1 MMNEPEERG
10 RRGAK
15 RHTVH
20 MESRERATVSGVNEL
35 DSFNE
40 DEIIL
45 VTDDSTLTITGE
57 GLHID
62 KLNLDDGQLIISG
75 LLYSFEYEDDVPTT
89 GGGGFFGR
97 LLGR

>member
-1 MMNEPEERG
+1 MLNEPEDRKRG
-10 RRGAK
+10 RK
-15 RHTVH
+15 HTLH
-20 MESRERATVSGVNEL
+20 MDSRERATVSGVIEL

-45 VTDDSTLTITGE
+45 VTEQSTLTISGE

-75 LLYSFEYEDDVPTT
+75 YIYSLEYEDDLPARS
-89 GGGGFFGR
+89 GSGFFGR
-97 LLGR
+97 LMGR